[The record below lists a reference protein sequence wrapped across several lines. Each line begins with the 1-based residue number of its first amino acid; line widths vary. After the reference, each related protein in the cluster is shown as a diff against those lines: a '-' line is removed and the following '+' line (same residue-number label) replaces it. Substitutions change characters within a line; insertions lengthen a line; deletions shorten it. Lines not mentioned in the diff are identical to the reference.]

1 MAIRFDKQLN
11 KEIRREVD
19 KINKKFARARQMGY
33 SKVPANLKV
42 SEIKKQFASK
52 YATRT
57 ELRRQLAQYNKTN
70 LQDLSKVVELYSGS
84 RVSLQKLK
92 LTEQRRLRLYR
103 KVRRDIREAEA
114 RQLASSLPFNRDE
127 IARLKNVER
136 LLSEGSRVSESRM
149 RMINEMYT
157 REYSSTKKDAF
168 ERSLLDTFNDQL
180 DRVKLSDDPA
190 QDQMMKRDFKRKMES
205 IDVDSLI
212 KMNRQEDDFAEIL
225 DRYKGKDEYVNEDI
239 EPLQEAY
246 RSIYKNIDEYIKIYE
261 G

>member
-1 MAIRFDKQLN
+1 MAIRFDKELN
-11 KEIRREVD
+11 KEIRRAVD
-19 KINKKFARARQMGY
+19 RINKKFVRARKLGY

-52 YATRT
+52 YATRA

-70 LQDLSKVVELYSGS
+70 IKDLSKVVELYSGS

-114 RQLASSLPFNRDE
+114 RQYASALPFNRDE
-127 IARLKNVER
+127 IGRLKNVER
-136 LLSEGSRVSESRM
+136 LLSEGARVSESRM

-180 DRVKLSDDPA
+180 DRIKLSDDPLE
-190 QDQMMKRDFKRKMES
+190 DEMMKRDFKRKMDS
-205 IDVDSLI
+205 IDVDALI
-212 KMNRQEDDFAEIL
+212 KMNRQEDDFAEIM
-225 DRYKGKDEYVNEDI
+225 DRYKGKDEYVSEDI
-239 EPLQEAY
+239 EPLQSAY
-246 RSIYKNIDEYIKIYE
+246 RSIYKNLDEYIKIYE